1 MPGLVPGIH
10 VLGAAE
16 RKTWM
21 AGTSPAMTRKKNS
34 HRMSDC
40 RCAVRHIGRASLA
53 QMQQAMTIFAD
64 TAAGSDAAVSKF
76 ARWTGRALSGVV
88 VLFLLFDGAM
98 KLLPLQIV
106 TETMDKMGW
115 GAGDNLA
122 RSLGLITIVC
132 TVLYAVPPTSI
143 LGAILLTGYLG
154 GAIASHVRID
164 SPLFTHTLFGLYL
177 GLMLWGGLWLR
188 DTTLRSLL
196 PFRR

>member
-1 MPGLVPGIH
+1 MTVFTETMS
-10 VLGAAE
+10 GA
-16 RKTWM
+16 
-21 AGTSPAMTRKKNS
+21 N
-34 HRMSDC
+34 
-40 RCAVRHIGRASLA
+40 
-53 QMQQAMTIFAD
+53 D
-64 TAAGSDAAVSKF
+64 TVSKS
-76 ARWTGRALSGVV
+76 ARWAGRALSGLVI
-88 VLFLLFDGAM
+88 LFLLFDGGM

-106 TETMDKMGW
+106 TETMDRMGY
-115 GAGDNLA
+115 GGSDGFA

-164 SPLFTHTLFGLYL
+164 SPLFSHTLFGLYL

-188 DTTLRSLL
+188 DAGLRSLL